1 MLDIYRARDN
11 VMAKYALRG
20 DLFAMTNQNLRKL
33 IAIFVF
39 TFLSSCSAS
48 DNRIPPRDP
57 SSYQGAQ
64 QSSSSEI
71 NERIATLALSLGK
84 GPQNY
89 QIGSEDLLQITLYNI
104 PESEAR
110 VTPRTVTV
118 GVNHQGLISIP
129 LLGELKVA
137 GSTVSQLEKEL
148 VVRYEK
154 YIYNPQVG
162 VIITEYR
169 QRASVIGAVQ
179 KPGVFELTGPKT
191 VLDLVAMAGGIT
203 DKAGMQLH
211 LYRQGPDGR
220 ESYII
225 DLAGLA
231 NSSRNVDPKDV
242 QVISMPVKADDVIN
256 VPAAGNFFVDGA
268 VRRPGP
274 YPLGQRLSLSQA
286 LATAGGVDTEISSSD
301 IQIFRRKGVSEM
313 QPISVD
319 FDALIAGSAQD
330 PQILADDVIIV
341 PMSSAKWLV
350 KRFVGSLISGIGIG
364 SFVHGS

>member
-1 MLDIYRARDN
+1 MLDIFRARDN

-20 DLFAMTNQNLRKL
+20 DSFTMTNQNLQNL
-33 IAIFVF
+33 IATFVLIL
-39 TFLSSCSAS
+39 LSGCSSS
-48 DNRIPPRDP
+48 DNRIPPQDP
-57 SSYQGAQ
+57 QSYQGAQ
-64 QSSSSEI
+64 QSSSSQI
-71 NERIATLALSLGK
+71 NERIATLALSVGK
-84 GPQNY
+84 GPQSY
-89 QIGSEDLLQITLYNI
+89 QIGPEDLLQITLYNI

-110 VTPRTVTV
+110 VTPRTVTTR
-118 GVNHQGLISIP
+118 VNHQGSISIP

-162 VIITEYR
+162 VTITEYR

-220 ESYII
+220 ESYVI
-225 DLAGLA
+225 DFAGLA
-231 NSSRNVDPKDV
+231 NSSRNLDPKDV
-242 QVISMPVKADDVIN
+242 QMIAMPVKADDVIN
-256 VPAAGNFFVDGA
+256 VPAAGTFFVDGA

-274 YPLGQRLSLSQA
+274 YPLGQRVSLTQA
-286 LATAGGVDTEISSSD
+286 LATAGGIDTEISSSD

-313 QPISVD
+313 QPITVD
-319 FDALIAGSAQD
+319 FDALMAGSGVD

-341 PMSSAKWLV
+341 SVSSAKWLV
-350 KRFVGSLISGIGIG
+350 KRFVGPLISGIGIG
-364 SFVHGS
+364 SFIHGS